1 MQFTQ
6 IRTKIFLLFVK
17 AFFYKGGI
25 CNRNNALPLVFD
37 YLAFLENVHFFL
49 FLPFS
54 YRFLFYI
61 SQKGEITEVK
71 FSILSEPA
79 QVNNNFKNFIAILV
93 VFKNIFTLFRVA
105 NC

>member
-1 MQFTQ
+1 MPDPWF
-6 IRTKIFLLFVK
+6 
-17 AFFYKGGI
+17 
-25 CNRNNALPLVFD
+25 FD
-37 YLAFLENVHFFL
+37 YLTFLENVH
-49 FLPFS
+49 
-54 YRFLFYI
+54 FLFYI

-79 QVNNNFKNFIAILV
+79 QVNNNFKNFIALLV